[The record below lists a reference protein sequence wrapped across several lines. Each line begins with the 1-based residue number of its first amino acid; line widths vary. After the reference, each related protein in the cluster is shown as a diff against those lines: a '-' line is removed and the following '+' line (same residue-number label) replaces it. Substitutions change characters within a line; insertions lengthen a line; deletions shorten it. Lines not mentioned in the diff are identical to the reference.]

1 MYDNAEE
8 KSYMKTSIFIA
19 WLTLFTALTISGV
32 AIYYSVSGLA
42 AIFSAAV
49 IPIIVMGGVLEVSK
63 LVTAVWLHRYWGIA
77 TWWLKTYLSIAVLVL
92 MLITSIGIFG
102 FLSKAHDTASG
113 NATEAIA
120 TVQRIDGQIARE
132 ENRIQILEDRIAGL
146 QSGNGFDVS
155 SSIEQQQEIISGAR
169 GAVQADIDYN
179 QTQITAINERLDRDL
194 EALETSLTADIQV
207 QTDKL
212 VPLDEL
218 VASYRDEEDSGFIN
232 RTDNR
237 GEAERVLQEQKPERD
252 AIAAEITRLRDSARD
267 REAELRREAS
277 VAVREAQGNINDYRA
292 QTQETVDAATAEINR
307 LREQSNSSQD
317 DDLAQID
324 EWNVTI
330 DNIYNTIDSLR
341 DEKFDSEQAVRLVES
356 EVGPIRYI
364 AEFFTGTEDAD
375 ASLLE
380 TAVSWLIM
388 VIIFVFD
395 PLAVL
400 LLIASQYTFEQRRK
414 ENQSLEKPEPT
425 DDPDPEPL
433 GSGFD
438 MGPFGSE
445 HGRQHM
451 LNSKDNDIPDLEDY
465 DKMQK
470 DIQSSPPSAVD
481 DAANVMSGFDL
492 DFSKLEP
499 SVEEAK
505 KAFDNWELSKFHKK
519 LEKEV
524 SVENDQVSE
533 PVPEPVLEEPEV
545 ITEDPE
551 LQAKIEET
559 KQAFKE
565 YEGNKVEEEV
575 EEGPRVSQ
583 GVTYE
588 KVRDS
593 DYYIDPEGKQI
604 HENAIK
610 EMHPELFLQA
620 DSGARQAGTSF
631 GTTFPLIAV
640 KGDIFVRVDQMPN
653 RVFKF
658 EGKDWMEIDKELS
671 DSYTF
676 DEEYIKYIIAQ
687 IKTGEYDIDLLSEA
701 ERYQVEVY
709 LTKNSG

>member
-8 KSYMKTSIFIA
+8 TNYMKTSIFIA
-19 WLTLFTALTISGV
+19 WLTLVTALTISGV

-49 IPIIVMGGVLEVSK
+49 IPIIIMGGVLEVSK

-132 ENRIQILEDRIAGL
+132 ENRIEILEDRIAGL
-146 QSGNGFDVS
+146 NSGDGFDVS
-155 SSIEQQQEIISGAR
+155 GSITQQQEIIAGAR

-252 AIAAEITRLRDSARD
+252 AIATEITRLRDSARD
-267 REAELRREAS
+267 RESELRREAS

-292 QTQETVDAATAEINR
+292 QTQDTVDAATAEINR
-307 LREQSNSSQD
+307 LRQQSNSSQD
-317 DDLAQID
+317 DDLEQID
-324 EWNVTI
+324 EWNLTI
-330 DNIYNTIDSLR
+330 DGIYNTIDSLR
-341 DEKFDSEQAVRLVES
+341 DEKFESEQAVRLVES

-414 ENQSLEKPEPT
+414 ENPSLEKPEPPEE
-425 DDPDPEPL
+425 PDPQPL
-433 GSGFD
+433 GEGFD
-438 MGPFGSE
+438 MDPFGMADQLIE
-445 HGRQHM
+445 
-451 LNSKDNDIPDLEDY
+451 DDEVEEDY
-465 DKMQK
+465 KAMK
-470 DIQSSPPSAVD
+470 EDIQSSPPSAVD
-481 DAANVMSGFDL
+481 DAANIMSGFDL
-492 DFSKLEP
+492 DFTKLEP
-499 SVEEAK
+499 SIAEAK
-505 KAFDNWELSKFHKK
+505 EAFENWELSKFHKK
-519 LEKEV
+519 LEEEV
-524 SVENDQVSE
+524 SVENDQVLE
-533 PVPEPVLEEPEV
+533 PVPEPVVKSPITTNPEF
-545 ITEDPE
+545 
-551 LQAKIEET
+551 QAKIDET
-559 KQAFKE
+559 KKAFKE
-565 YEGNKVEEEV
+565 YEGNKKVEEEEKV
-575 EEGPRVSQ
+575 VDAPRVSQ

-588 KVRDS
+588 KIRDS
-593 DYYIDPEGKQI
+593 EYYIDPEGKQI
-604 HENAIK
+604 HENALK
-610 EMHPELFLQA
+610 AQHPNLFLQA

-631 GTTFPLIAV
+631 GTAFPMIAV

-653 RVFKF
+653 RVYKF
-658 EGKDWMEIDKELS
+658 EGKDWMEIDKDYS

-701 ERYQVEVY
+701 ERHQVEIY
-709 LTKNSG
+709 LTKTDG

>member
-1 MYDNAEE
+1 MYDNA
-8 KSYMKTSIFIA
+8 KDTYYMKTSIFIA

-49 IPIIVMGGVLEVSK
+49 IPIIIMGGVLEVSK
-63 LVTAVWLHRYWGIA
+63 LVTAVWLHRYWGLA

-120 TVQRIDGQIARE
+120 TVERIDGQIARE
-132 ENRIQILEDRIAGL
+132 ENRITILEERIASL
-146 QSGNGFDVS
+146 QSGEGFDVS
-155 SSIEQQQEIISGAR
+155 ASVAQQETIRDGAWER
-169 GAVQADIDYN
+169 VQGDIDYA
-179 QTQITAINERLDRDL
+179 QGQID
-194 EALETSLTADIQV
+194 
-207 QTDKL
+207 
-212 VPLDEL
+212 
-218 VASYRDEEDSGFIN
+218 
-232 RTDNR
+232 
-237 GEAERVLQEQKPERD
+237 
-252 AIAAEITRLRDSARD
+252 RLRDQLAVLDEAVNDLRNRGVEVITTDEGGTFRRAETETIDYVAQAEALYVQQTPQRESIADDIATQQANID
-267 REAELRREAS
+267 R
-277 VAVREAQGNINDYRA
+277 YRA
-292 QTQETVDAATAEINR
+292 QAQTTINDANAEINR
-307 LREQSNSSQD
+307 LRDQSTSSQD
-317 DDLAQID
+317 DDLNQID
-324 EWNVTI
+324 EWNADI
-330 DNIYNTIDSLR
+330 DNIYDVIDQLK
-341 DEKFDSEQAVRLVES
+341 DEKFESEQAVRLVES

-364 AEFFTGTEDAD
+364 AEFFTGTEEAD
-375 ASLLE
+375 NNLLE

-414 ENQSLEKPEPT
+414 EKESLEKPEPS

-438 MGPFGSE
+438 MEPFGSE

-451 LNSKDNDIPDLEDY
+451 LKSKNDFPKDALEDY
-465 DKMQK
+465 DKMQEDMHSK
-470 DIQSSPPSAVD
+470 ASSPPSAVE

-492 DFSKLEP
+492 DFTKLEP

-505 KAFDNWELSKFHKK
+505 EAFDNWELSRFHKK
-519 LEKEV
+519 LEEEV

-551 LQAKIEET
+551 LQAKIDET

-593 DYYIDPEGKQI
+593 EYYIDPEGKQI

-610 EMHPELFLQA
+610 EMHPELQLQE

-631 GTTFPLIAV
+631 GTTFPIIAV

-658 EGKDWMEIDKELS
+658 EGKDWMEIDKDS
-671 DSYTF
+671 TDSYTF

-701 ERYQVEVY
+701 ERVQVEIY

>member
-8 KSYMKTSIFIA
+8 TNYMKTSIFIA
-19 WLTLFTALTISGV
+19 WLTLVTALTISGV

-49 IPIIVMGGVLEVSK
+49 IPIIIMGGVLEVSK

-132 ENRIQILEDRIAGL
+132 ENRIEILEDRIAGL
-146 QSGNGFDVS
+146 NSGDGFDVS
-155 SSIEQQQEIISGAR
+155 GSITQQQEIIAGAR

-252 AIAAEITRLRDSARD
+252 AIATEITRLRDSARD
-267 REAELRREAS
+267 RESELRREAS

-292 QTQETVDAATAEINR
+292 QTQDTVDAATAEINR
-307 LREQSNSSQD
+307 LRQQSNSSQD
-317 DDLAQID
+317 DDLEQID
-324 EWNVTI
+324 EWNLTI
-330 DNIYNTIDSLR
+330 DGIYNTIDSLR
-341 DEKFDSEQAVRLVES
+341 DEKFESEQAVRLVES

-414 ENQSLEKPEPT
+414 EDPSLEKPEPPEE
-425 DDPDPEPL
+425 PDPQPL
-433 GSGFD
+433 GEGFD
-438 MGPFGSE
+438 MDPFGMADQLIE
-445 HGRQHM
+445 
-451 LNSKDNDIPDLEDY
+451 DDEVEEDY
-465 DKMQK
+465 KAMK
-470 DIQSSPPSAVD
+470 EDIQSSPPSAVD
-481 DAANVMSGFDL
+481 DAANIMSGFDL
-492 DFSKLEP
+492 DFTKLEP
-499 SVEEAK
+499 SIAEAK
-505 KAFDNWELSKFHKK
+505 EAFENWELSKFHKK
-519 LEKEV
+519 LEEEV
-524 SVENDQVSE
+524 SVENDQVLE
-533 PVPEPVLEEPEV
+533 PVPEPVVKSPITTNPEF
-545 ITEDPE
+545 
-551 LQAKIEET
+551 QAKIDET
-559 KQAFKE
+559 KKAFKE
-565 YEGNKVEEEV
+565 YEGNKKVEEEEKV
-575 EEGPRVSQ
+575 VDAPRVSQ

-588 KVRDS
+588 KIRDS
-593 DYYIDPEGKQI
+593 EYYIDPEGKQI
-604 HENAIK
+604 HENALK
-610 EMHPELFLQA
+610 AQHPNLFLQA

-631 GTTFPLIAV
+631 GTAFPMIAV

-653 RVFKF
+653 RVYKF
-658 EGKDWMEIDKELS
+658 EGKDWMEIDKDYS

-701 ERYQVEVY
+701 ERHQVEIY
-709 LTKNSG
+709 LTKTDG

>member
-1 MYDNAEE
+1 MNRTKYYSRNE
-8 KSYMKTSIFIA
+8 KETNYGMFLA
-19 WLTLFTALTISGV
+19 YLTLFTALTISGV
-32 AIYYSVSGLA
+32 AIFYSVSGLA

-49 IPIIVMGGVLEVSK
+49 IPIIVMGGVLEISK
-63 LVTAVWLHRYWGIA
+63 LVTAVWLHRYWRIA
-77 TWWLKTYLSIAVLVL
+77 TWWLKAYLSIAVLVL

-132 ENRIQILEDRIAGL
+132 ENRIEILEDRIAGL
-146 QSGNGFDVS
+146 NSGDGFDVS
-155 SSIEQQQEIISGAR
+155 SSITQQQEIINGAR

-194 EALETSLTADIQV
+194 QALETSLTADIKV

-212 VPLDEL
+212 IPLDEL

-292 QTQETVDAATAEINR
+292 QTQSTVDAATAEINR

-324 EWNVTI
+324 EWNLIIDGIYTTI
-330 DNIYNTIDSLR
+330 DELKG
-341 DEKFDSEQAVRLVES
+341 EKFESEQAVRLVES

-414 ENQSLEKPEPT
+414 ERFPEGEPELKKPEPKP
-425 DDPDPEPL
+425 DPEPDPDPEPVHE
-433 GSGFD
+433 GYDSQ
-438 MGPFGSE
+438 PFGE
-445 HGRQHM
+445 EYPY
-451 LNSKDNDIPDLEDY
+451 LNFKEI
-465 DKMQK
+465 
-470 DIQSSPPSAVD
+470 
-481 DAANVMSGFDL
+481 
-492 DFSKLEP
+492 EP
-499 SVEEAK
+499 SIDEVRS
-505 KAFDNWELSKFHKK
+505 AFEDW
-519 LEKEV
+519 EKEQQRL
-524 SVENDQVSE
+524 VEARDSAKQDHVVEHVSE
-533 PVPEPVLEEPEV
+533 PVPEPTLEE
-545 ITEDPE
+545 
-551 LQAKIEET
+551 A
-559 KQAFKE
+559 KQALESWKDSLPE
-565 YEGNKVEEEV
+565 IPPIVQESVELVEEVAQESV
-575 EEGPRVSQ
+575 EEGTVDTEITEISADSTEIITS
-583 GVTYE
+583 GVTVE
-588 KVRDS
+588 RTVV
-593 DYYIDPEGKQI
+593 PEGDYMLDTEGRSI
-604 HENAIK
+604 HKDALK
-610 EMHPELFLQA
+610 SLHPELFLQTGNETKS
-620 DSGARQAGTSF
+620 DTSF
-631 GTTFPLIAV
+631 GIAFPKLAT
-640 KGDIFVRVDQMPN
+640 KGDIFVRVDANPN
-653 RVFKF
+653 RIYKF
-658 EGKDWMEIDKELS
+658 EGTQWLEIQKGQS
-671 DSYTF
+671 DSYLYN
-676 DEEYIKYIIAQ
+676 EEYIKHLVSRIE
-687 IKTGEYDIDLLSEA
+687 TGEYDVDLLSDPEKVQIEA
-701 ERYQVEVY
+701 Y
-709 LTKNSG
+709 LNSSK

>member
-1 MYDNAEE
+1 MNRAKYYDESINAKEP
-8 KSYMKTSIFIA
+8 KNMKANLFIA
-19 WLTLFTALTISGV
+19 WLTLLTALTISGV

-49 IPIIVMGGVLEVSK
+49 IPIIIMGGVLEVSK
-63 LVTAVWLHRYWGIA
+63 LVTAVWLHRFWGIA
-77 TWWLKTYLSIAVLVL
+77 TWWLKTYLSIAVVVL

-120 TVQRIDGQIARE
+120 TVNRIDGQIARE
-132 ENRIQILEDRIAGL
+132 ENRIQILEDRINGL
-146 QSGNGFDVS
+146 QSGDGFDVS
-155 SSIEQQQEIISGAR
+155 SSIAQQQEIISGAR

-267 REAELRREAS
+267 RESELRREAS

-324 EWNVTI
+324 EWNITI

-341 DEKFDSEQAVRLVES
+341 DEKFESEQAVRLVES

-414 ENQSLEKPEPT
+414 ENPSLEKSEIDDGPEPLQESVINQELEEAVEHFARPELDFTLLETRIEQAQKAIKDWEDSQKEVLDSIEEVEPEPT
-425 DDPDPEPL
+425 EP
-433 GSGFD
+433 
-438 MGPFGSE
+438 
-445 HGRQHM
+445 
-451 LNSKDNDIPDLEDY
+451 
-465 DKMQK
+465 
-470 DIQSSPPSAVD
+470 
-481 DAANVMSGFDL
+481 
-492 DFSKLEP
+492 
-499 SVEEAK
+499 
-505 KAFDNWELSKFHKK
+505 
-519 LEKEV
+519 
-524 SVENDQVSE
+524 
-533 PVPEPVLEEPEV
+533 EPEV
-545 ITEDPE
+545 EEVETE
-551 LQAKIEET
+551 
-559 KQAFKE
+559 FKE
-565 YEGNKVEEEV
+565 YEGNKEEETP
-575 EEGPRVSQ
+575 EPEKIETT
-583 GVTYE
+583 GVTIE
-588 KVRDS
+588 QVISPDDES
-593 DYYIDPEGKQI
+593 DYMLDPEGRSI
-604 HENAIK
+604 HKDALK
-610 EMHPELFLQA
+610 SLHPELFLQTDNSNA
-620 DSGARQAGTSF
+620 SSTSF
-631 GTTFPLIAV
+631 GESFPTVAM
-640 KGDIFVRVDQMPN
+640 KGDTFVRVDQMPN
-653 RVFKF
+653 RVYKF
-658 EGKDWMEIDKELS
+658 EGKAWIEIQKEGTDTYL
-671 DSYTF
+671 YN
-676 DEEYIKYIIAQ
+676 EEYINHLVEKIQ
-687 IKTGEYDIDLLSEA
+687 TGEYDVDLLSDS
-701 ERYQVEVY
+701 ERQQIEIY
-709 LTKNSG
+709 LQNDKKG

>member
-8 KSYMKTSIFIA
+8 TNYMKTSIFIA
-19 WLTLFTALTISGV
+19 WLTLVTALTISGV

-49 IPIIVMGGVLEVSK
+49 IPIIIMGGVLEVSK

-132 ENRIQILEDRIAGL
+132 ENRIEILEDRIAGL
-146 QSGNGFDVS
+146 NSGDGFDVS
-155 SSIEQQQEIISGAR
+155 GSITQQQEIIAGAR

-252 AIAAEITRLRDSARD
+252 AIATEITRLRDSARD
-267 REAELRREAS
+267 RESELRREAS

-292 QTQETVDAATAEINR
+292 QTQDTVDAATAEINR
-307 LREQSNSSQD
+307 LRQQSNSSQD
-317 DDLAQID
+317 DDLEQID
-324 EWNVTI
+324 EWNLTI
-330 DNIYNTIDSLR
+330 DGIYNTIDSLR
-341 DEKFDSEQAVRLVES
+341 DEKFESEQAVRLVES

-414 ENQSLEKPEPT
+414 ENPSLEKPEPPEE
-425 DDPDPEPL
+425 PDPQPL
-433 GSGFD
+433 GEGFD
-438 MGPFGSE
+438 MDPFGMADQLIE
-445 HGRQHM
+445 
-451 LNSKDNDIPDLEDY
+451 DDEVEEDY
-465 DKMQK
+465 KAMK
-470 DIQSSPPSAVD
+470 EDIQSSPPSAVD
-481 DAANVMSGFDL
+481 DAANIMSGFDL
-492 DFSKLEP
+492 DFTKLEP
-499 SVEEAK
+499 SIAEAK
-505 KAFDNWELSKFHKK
+505 EAFENWELSKFHKK
-519 LEKEV
+519 LEEEV
-524 SVENDQVSE
+524 SVENDQVLE
-533 PVPEPVLEEPEV
+533 PVPEPVVKSPITTNPEF
-545 ITEDPE
+545 
-551 LQAKIEET
+551 QAKIDET
-559 KQAFKE
+559 KKAFKE
-565 YEGNKVEEEV
+565 YEGNKKVEEEEKV
-575 EEGPRVSQ
+575 VDAPRVSQ

-588 KVRDS
+588 KIRDS
-593 DYYIDPEGKQI
+593 EYYIDPEGKQI
-604 HENAIK
+604 HENALK
-610 EMHPELFLQA
+610 AQHPNLFLQA

-631 GTTFPLIAV
+631 GTAFPMIAV

-653 RVFKF
+653 RVYKF
-658 EGKDWMEIDKELS
+658 EGKDWMEIDKDSS

-701 ERYQVEVY
+701 ERHQVEIY
-709 LTKNSG
+709 LTKTDG

>member
-8 KSYMKTSIFIA
+8 TNYMKTSIFIA
-19 WLTLFTALTISGV
+19 WLTLVTALTISGV

-49 IPIIVMGGVLEVSK
+49 IPIIIMGGVLEVSK

-132 ENRIQILEDRIAGL
+132 ENRIEILEDRIAGL
-146 QSGNGFDVS
+146 NSGDGFDVS
-155 SSIEQQQEIISGAR
+155 GSITQQQEIIAGAR

-252 AIAAEITRLRDSARD
+252 AIATEITRLRDSARD
-267 REAELRREAS
+267 RESELRREAS

-292 QTQETVDAATAEINR
+292 QTQDTVDAATAEINR
-307 LREQSNSSQD
+307 LRQQSNSSQD
-317 DDLAQID
+317 DDLEQID
-324 EWNVTI
+324 EWNLTI
-330 DNIYNTIDSLR
+330 DGIYNTIDSLR
-341 DEKFDSEQAVRLVES
+341 DEKFESEQAVRLVES

-375 ASLLE
+375 AGLLE

-414 ENQSLEKPEPT
+414 ENPSLEKFEI
-425 DDPDPEPL
+425 DDGPEPL
-433 GSGFD
+433 QESVINEELEEAV
-438 MGPFGSE
+438 E
-445 HGRQHM
+445 HFAR
-451 LNSKDNDIPDLEDY
+451 PE
-465 DKMQK
+465 
-470 DIQSSPPSAVD
+470 
-481 DAANVMSGFDL
+481 L
-492 DFSKLEP
+492 DFTALETRIKL
-499 SVEEAK
+499 AK
-505 KAFDNWELSKFHKK
+505 KAIKDWEDSQQEIF
-519 LEKEV
+519 EV
-524 SVENDQVSE
+524 AEEVE
-533 PVPEPVLEEPEV
+533 PEPEV
-545 ITEDPE
+545 EEVETE
-551 LQAKIEET
+551 
-559 KQAFKE
+559 FKE
-565 YEGNKVEEEV
+565 YEGNKVEEETP
-575 EEGPRVSQ
+575 EPEDIETT
-583 GVTYE
+583 GVTIE
-588 KVRDS
+588 QVKSEDDES
-593 DYYIDPEGKQI
+593 DYMLDPEGRSI
-604 HENAIK
+604 HKDALK
-610 EMHPELFLQA
+610 SLHPELFLQTDNSNA
-620 DSGARQAGTSF
+620 SSTSF
-631 GTTFPLIAV
+631 GESFPTVAM
-640 KGDIFVRVDQMPN
+640 KGDTFVRVDQMPN
-653 RVFKF
+653 RVYKF
-658 EGKDWMEIDKELS
+658 EGNAWIEIQKEGTDTYL
-671 DSYTF
+671 YN
-676 DEEYIKYIIAQ
+676 EEYINHLVEKIQ
-687 IKTGEYDIDLLSEA
+687 TGEYDVDLLSDS
-701 ERYQVEVY
+701 ERQQIEIY
-709 LTKNSG
+709 LQNDKKG

>member
-1 MYDNAEE
+1 MNRAKYYDESINAKEP
-8 KSYMKTSIFIA
+8 KNMKANLFIA
-19 WLTLFTALTISGV
+19 WLTLLTALTISGV

-49 IPIIVMGGVLEVSK
+49 IPIIIMGGVLEVSK
-63 LVTAVWLHRYWGIA
+63 LVTAVWLHRFWGIA
-77 TWWLKTYLSIAVLVL
+77 TWWLKTYLSIAVVVL

-120 TVQRIDGQIARE
+120 TVNRIDGQIARE
-132 ENRIQILEDRIAGL
+132 ENRIQILEDRINGL
-146 QSGNGFDVS
+146 QSGDGFDVS
-155 SSIEQQQEIISGAR
+155 SSIAQQQEIISGAR

-267 REAELRREAS
+267 RESELRREAS

-324 EWNVTI
+324 EWNLTI
-330 DNIYNTIDSLR
+330 DGIYNTIDGLR
-341 DEKFDSEQAVRLVES
+341 DEKFESEQAVRLVES

-380 TAVSWLIM
+380 KAVSWLIM

-414 ENQSLEKPEPT
+414 ENPSLEKSEIDDGPEPLQESVINQELEEAVEHFARPELDFTLLETRIEQAQKAIKDWEDSQKEVLDSIEEVEPEPT
-425 DDPDPEPL
+425 EP
-433 GSGFD
+433 
-438 MGPFGSE
+438 
-445 HGRQHM
+445 
-451 LNSKDNDIPDLEDY
+451 
-465 DKMQK
+465 
-470 DIQSSPPSAVD
+470 
-481 DAANVMSGFDL
+481 
-492 DFSKLEP
+492 
-499 SVEEAK
+499 
-505 KAFDNWELSKFHKK
+505 
-519 LEKEV
+519 
-524 SVENDQVSE
+524 
-533 PVPEPVLEEPEV
+533 EPEV
-545 ITEDPE
+545 EEVETE
-551 LQAKIEET
+551 
-559 KQAFKE
+559 FKE
-565 YEGNKVEEEV
+565 YEGNKEEETP
-575 EEGPRVSQ
+575 EPEKIETT
-583 GVTYE
+583 GVTIE
-588 KVRDS
+588 QVISPDDES
-593 DYYIDPEGKQI
+593 DYMLDPEGRSI
-604 HENAIK
+604 HKDALK
-610 EMHPELFLQA
+610 SLHPELFLQTDNSNA
-620 DSGARQAGTSF
+620 SSTSF
-631 GTTFPLIAV
+631 GESFPTVAM
-640 KGDIFVRVDQMPN
+640 KGDTFVRVDQMPN
-653 RVFKF
+653 RVYKF
-658 EGKDWMEIDKELS
+658 EGKAWIEIQKEGTDTYL
-671 DSYTF
+671 YN
-676 DEEYIKYIIAQ
+676 EEYINHLVEKIQ
-687 IKTGEYDIDLLSEA
+687 TGEYDVDLLSDS
-701 ERYQVEVY
+701 ERQQIEIY
-709 LTKNSG
+709 LQNDKKG